1 MRRCPKCGFL
11 LNEKDRYCENCGEDC
26 SAVEDS
32 ETAETVSLNEPKNEQ
47 KEKLKKQ
54 WKIAGIVFGAFV
66 LVFAG
71 ILALVLFPLNNS
83 SHSDTK
89 TKTKSESSL
98 TEPTTVDNSIDGK
111 GYYYFD
117 NKFNEETVDKFMSAF
132 DDEGSMGDLGL
143 GVEFDDFKYDRDYL
157 LLGKKVTAYKQ
168 VDFNGKTGTY
178 IYADEE
184 DNVVGYSLIFYTSL
198 LNNITT
204 DGVYKVKQT
213 AGRIADWL
221 YALSDY
227 KSYDSCESTAKHLF
241 SEFVSDADEGNTNG
255 NYYYNGYTMFYVTQS
270 GQAAVTFLLTDS
282 DFVEKNGGDVFEYAT
297 GSSEETEDSSNAD
310 DTSNTEESATAKSG
324 KVSDSEIKKAEEL
337 LKKEPFGTDEQSDG
351 SLDMFNVDKDEGF
364 ACIGWKKKEKP
375 ELYEILN
382 SIKIGD
388 IIYIKALPFNS
399 KSMKIKAVGIVTAE
413 PKNTNTHHGYEE
425 CENEIGVKWLNSD
438 INKLIDVD
446 DGNLNARKG
455 SVFVETNS
463 EYIKKIIS
471 LI

>member
-11 LNEKDRYCENCGEDC
+11 LNENDRYCENCGEDC

-98 TEPTTVDNSIDGK
+98 TEPTTLDNSIDGK

-143 GVEFDDFKYDRDYL
+143 GVEFDDFKYQDDCTIF
-157 LLGKKVTAYKQ
+157 GKKVSLYMQ
-168 VDFNGKTGTY
+168 VDYNGKTGTFLY
-178 IYADEE
+178 LDDEN
-184 DNVVGYSLIFYTSL
+184 NVVAYSLTFVYSL
-198 LNNITT
+198 LNDVTT
-204 DGVYKVKQT
+204 DDVYKVKQT
-213 AGRIADWL
+213 VGRLASWL

-227 KSYDSCESTAKHLF
+227 KSYDSCEKVARHF
-241 SEFVSDADEGNTNG
+241 ISEILDEDNDGNPCF
-255 NYYYNGYTMFYVTQS
+255 YYDGYTMLCNGDTNQIVLNFLVTDPDFSERHDIGKDTPSIFQV
-270 GQAAVTFLLTDS
+270 VTESTTTEPTTD
-282 DFVEKNGGDVFEYAT
+282 VT
-297 GSSEETEDSSNAD
+297 T
-310 DTSNTEESATAKSG
+310 TEESSDAKPA

-337 LKKEPFGTDEQSDG
+337 LKEEPYGIDDHSDTYLEENGVDVDEYHNRLNVYDAIHYYLSDVTLDAQRNEDG
-351 SLDMFNVDKDEGF
+351 SITMKYTGTHTVFGEG
-364 ACIGWKKKEKP
+364 
-375 ELYEILN
+375 
-382 SIKIGD
+382 
-388 IIYIKALPFNS
+388 
-399 KSMKIKAVGIVTAE
+399 
-413 PKNTNTHHGYEE
+413 
-425 CENEIGVKWLNSD
+425 
-438 INKLIDVD
+438 
-446 DGNLNARKG
+446 
-455 SVFVETNS
+455 
-463 EYIKKIIS
+463 EYITYIVDIENKTVYYDS
-471 LI
+471 ASYDWLLDQDFYATDVYNDLVSY